1 MNNKLKELGK
11 PVLRTLV
18 VSILVILFFTGVVLF
33 YYNMVYTREREL
45 IIKNG
50 ENTAL
55 QTAAQFNDYLSTSID
70 AINMTAYTL
79 DGMIEDKKS
88 DAEILDYL
96 VGQSN
101 AIINTVFENTTG
113 MYGYINGKFVSGSN
127 WTPPAG
133 FDAKVRPWYIKA
145 IANTGKITV
154 VEPYLDAQTG
164 GMMMALAKTLCDGE
178 SVVAF
183 DMTLERIQ
191 EITEQ
196 AVSSE
201 LSDIEFIIDGKG
213 SVIAHSD
220 KSEVGNDYGSGDGKL
235 GSEVYKK
242 LASVQDSFFE
252 IADGGSRYIVYST
265 KIQNDWICVSMKET
279 TSIFASINAIL
290 VLTFL
295 VIIAIAAIIVAMTT
309 SSAKRSIVAERLSKQ
324 LSSTADIYIS
334 LYEINFVND
343 TFSEVRNNKAEAS
356 EMIGDIRSNCQQ
368 MIRMVMTKFSDEST
382 RDTILDFVDFSK
394 LDGRL
399 KDRNTVTTEFL
410 SADNKWRRARYIVS
424 GRLDDGRISNAM
436 FMIEDIDEEKRDSD
450 KMHDTAKQ
458 LSSQLGS
465 IANIYT
471 SVHDVDIINDSFAI
485 IKMND
490 SVVQTAIGDDVHNAQ
505 QVLRSAMKKLT
516 DESCIKDVLEFIEF
530 PNVEKIVAETGTA
543 TIEFLNSRGSWCRGR
558 FILSQRTEDGRVSHV
573 IWAVENIDAE
583 KRSREKLAETA
594 RELNYRISSIA
605 DIFLTAHDIDIP
617 NDTFTELKSDSR
629 LVTENLSEAH
639 ENARET
645 LGRIMDSVTDES
657 SRERVRRFIRLD
669 NLDKRLRTKNTI
681 AIEFQNTE
689 KQWRRG
695 RFVVS
700 RRDDNGR
707 AIHVMWLTE
716 DIDNE
721 KQQRDKLIDMSE
733 RAIAANE
740 AKSSFLSNMSH
751 EIRTPLDS
759 VLETNE
765 IIRRDSR
772 DEHIIECAEKIRR
785 DGSELLGIINDILDY
800 SAIEAGKLVIT
811 PSEYS
816 LNDVIDDIKSYIQM
830 KAAEKGLRFTVDVRG
845 SVPGKLCGDSLR
857 IKQII
862 LNLLTNAVK
871 YTKKGYVM
879 LSIGCDRIPDEP
891 DNVMLN
897 VSVMDTGIG
906 MKREDMETLYYGSED
921 SAGGN
926 GIGAGITK
934 KLLRMMDSKLEVESV
949 YDLGSK
955 FSFELVQKISAPV
968 DTENAEYKQPGMQ
981 N

>member
-1 MNNKLKELGK
+1 MNKKLKELGK
-11 PVLRTLV
+11 PVLHTLI
-18 VSILVILFFTGVVLF
+18 VSILVILFFSGVVVF

-70 AINMTAYTL
+70 AIKMTAYTL
-79 DGMIEDKKS
+79 DGMLEDSKS

-127 WTPPAG
+127 WTPPAD
-133 FDAKVRPWYIKA
+133 FDATVRPWYIKA
-145 IANTGKITV
+145 IANEGNITV

-196 AVSSE
+196 AVSSK

-220 KSEVGNDYGSGDGKL
+220 KSEVGGDYGVDDGSL
-235 GSEVYKK
+235 GADIYKELAAASENY
-242 LASVQDSFFE
+242 FE
-252 IADGGSRYIVYST
+252 LTNGGSHYIVYST
-265 KIQNDWICVSMKET
+265 KIQNDWICVSVKET

-295 VIIAIAAIIVAMTT
+295 VITAIAVIIAAMTL

-334 LYEINFVND
+334 LHEINFVND

-356 EMIGDIRSNCQQ
+356 KVIGETRNNCQQ
-368 MIRMVMTKFSDEST
+368 MIRTIMTKFSDEST
-382 RDTILDFVDFSK
+382 RESILDFVDFSK
-394 LDGRL
+394 LDERL
-399 KDRNTVTTEFL
+399 RDCNTITTEFL
-410 SADNKWRRARYIVS
+410 SADRKWRRARYIVS
-424 GRLDDGRISNAM
+424 GRLADGRVSNAM
-436 FMIEDIDEEKRDSD
+436 YLIEDIDREKRDSD
-450 KMHDTAKQ
+450 KIQDTARQ

-465 IANIYT
+465 VANIYT
-471 SVHDVDIINDSFAI
+471 SVHDVDIINDSFTI

-490 SVVQTAIGDDVHNAQ
+490 SVVQNAIGDDVHNAQ

-516 DESCIKDVLEFIEF
+516 DKSCIKDVLEFIEF
-530 PNVEKIVAETGTA
+530 PNVEKVVAETGTA

-583 KRSREKLAETA
+583 KRTREKLAETA

-639 ENARET
+639 ENAAET
-645 LGRIMDSVTDES
+645 LVRIMDSVTDES

-669 NLDKRLRTKNTI
+669 NIDKRLRSKNTI
-681 AIEFQNTE
+681 AIEFRNTE

-700 RRDDNGR
+700 RRDESGR

-721 KQQRDKLIDMSE
+721 KQQRDKLRDMSE

-740 AKSSFLSNMSH
+740 AKSSFLSNMSQ

-759 VLETNE
+759 VLNTNE

-785 DGSELLGIINDILDY
+785 DGGELLGIINDILDY
-800 SAIEAGKLVIT
+800 SAIEAGKLTIT
-811 PSEYS
+811 PAEYELS
-816 LNDVIDDIKSYIQM
+816 AFLGNIKDAIQM
-830 KAAEKGLRFTVDVRG
+830 KAAEKGLHFSVDVKG
-845 SVPGKLCGDSLR
+845 SIPEKLYGDSAR
-857 IKQII
+857 IRQII
-862 LNLLTNAVK
+862 MNLLTNAVK
-871 YTKKGYVM
+871 FTEKGYVT
-879 LSIGCDRIPDEP
+879 LSVGCDKISDEP
-891 DNVMLN
+891 DSVLLN

-906 MKREDMETLYYGSED
+906 MKREDLETLYYGSDD

-949 YDLGSK
+949 YELGSK
-955 FSFELVQKISAPV
+955 FSFELVQKTSAPDNSGV
-968 DTENAEYKQPGMQ
+968 ESGKLKE
-981 N
+981 